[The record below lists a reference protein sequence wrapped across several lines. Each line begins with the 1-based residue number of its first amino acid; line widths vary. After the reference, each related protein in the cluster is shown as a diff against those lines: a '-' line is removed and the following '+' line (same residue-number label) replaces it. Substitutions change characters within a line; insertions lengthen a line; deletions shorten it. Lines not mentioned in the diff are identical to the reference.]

1 MSKLLFVPKL
11 KILLDLERIANEQP
25 LVQKYAVHCTCPA
38 KPKRGAKAKAAAPA
52 APSLPSPVA
61 TLPGSSKTRASKRRV
76 TAKKPPTPESES
88 ESESEELPLDELM
101 SIPAGEEVDLDG
113 ALPSGTT
120 NKGAA
125 LDEDNAGNGND
136 TPEDRAQSV
145 SPTTVNEDAA
155 ADEER
160 NRHSENTLSPPSI
173 ITDTGAA
180 SEGEHVQSPPH
191 ENEHTASPR
200 PESERATSPRSENE
214 RTVSLHSENKRTVS
228 PRSENER
235 TMSPRSENE
244 HTVSPRPETERSLP
258 PRPKSPSTAATKSA
272 STSATEERGKSP
284 PPSTTNKGL
293 ASGDGVDAGADEEP
307 DRQDDNDD
315 SGSKKDGDED
325 SNENN
330 DKDSNED
337 EDEDD
342 NNSDDSSREH
352 NPGGQSYRNRHPG
365 APVQPPRCPRA
376 EKGKSTAEKNT
387 AVLKGK
393 ELKAARKILDEKVG
407 EFEDLLEARAAE
419 LSEQF
424 NIPLREAKQQLGHI
438 TRYTDGRN
446 YDEFSAKVW
455 KRMKEMN
462 VGKQKGER
470 IQMPEVQKIVQ
481 AEGADAWSADDLVQ
495 LKKDYLAYQES
506 KNKGTRPSNNSAAK
520 DAGAVASNIS
530 KEMDLLQHHTW
541 AWAFGVL
548 AGGHANNTISPM
560 LLSDPANFKFLQ
572 EVYKIDPG
580 ITAAAATS
588 SDTMP
593 ADLTVCRSEVA
604 KMIESDLRNKTN
616 NPNVKMNYKDY
627 ERVIQGGLGWTLVG
641 WPEGATF
648 VAPSNFKA
656 GGAGHIV
663 PLWQRLKSGACCF
676 DPTDPALRAKILARP
691 SGKRSRKAK
700 GSIARPKS
708 AEEEP
713 DTAETDANTDPE
725 PAAGKKRKRQEDKGE
740 LHEGGSGKKS
750 AGGRKAKQAEG
761 KGKEKEKTKEKKQK
775 GKEDSGRKKRKRG
788 ADGEQEEPPEK
799 KKCKPFAHSTGHRSA
814 EFVATDD
821 DEPEGSTAGDN
832 AVAGGSS
839 GTSGSSGVAGG
850 GSGGNAVAGGST
862 GPGTSSWDR
871 MQEKRAKDLKA
882 AAEAKQR
889 MEADIAADI
898 ASDKIKPKTK
908 RKCQPKSAK
917 EIDEDDYD
925 NEDSS

>member
-1 MSKLLFVPKL
+1 
-11 KILLDLERIANEQP
+11 
-25 LVQKYAVHCTCPA
+25 
-38 KPKRGAKAKAAAPA
+38 
-52 APSLPSPVA
+52 
-61 TLPGSSKTRASKRRV
+61 
-76 TAKKPPTPESES
+76 
-88 ESESEELPLDELM
+88 M
-101 SIPAGEEVDLDG
+101 SIPAGEEVDLG
-113 ALPSGTT
+113 GTLPSGTT

-125 LDEDNAGNGND
+125 LDEDDAGDGND
-136 TPEDRAQSV
+136 TPEDRARSTR
-145 SPTTVNEDAA
+145 SA
-155 ADEER
+155 
-160 NRHSENTLSPPSI
+160 
-173 ITDTGAA
+173 TG
-180 SEGEHVQSPPH
+180 
-191 ENEHTASPR
+191 TR

-214 RTVSLHSENKRTVS
+214 RTVS

-235 TMSPRSENE
+235 
-244 HTVSPRPETERSLP
+244 TVSPRPETEHSPP

-284 PPSTTNKGL
+284 PPSTTDKGL
-293 ASGDGVDAGADEEP
+293 ASGDGVDAGGDEEP
-307 DRQDDNDD
+307 DRQDDDDD
-315 SGSKKDGDED
+315 SGSNKDGNED
-325 SNENN
+325 SNEND
-330 DKDSNED
+330 DKDSDEDEDED

-342 NNSDDSSREH
+342 NNSDNSSGEH
-352 NPGGQSYRNRHPG
+352 NPGGQSYRDRHPG
-365 APVQPPRCPRA
+365 APVQPPRRPRA

-393 ELKAARKILDEKVG
+393 ELKAARKILDEKVK
-407 EFEDLLEARAAE
+407 EFEALLEARAAE
-419 LSEQF
+419 LSAQL
-424 NIPLREAKQQLGHI
+424 NIPLHEVKQQLGHV
-438 TRYTDGRN
+438 TRYTDGRDYN
-446 YDEFSAKVW
+446 EFSAKVW

-462 VGKQKGER
+462 VER
-470 IQMPEVQKIVQ
+470 GAHPMPEVQKIVQ
-481 AEGADAWSADDLVQ
+481 VEGADAWSADDLVQ

-530 KEMDLLQHHTW
+530 KEMDLLQHRTG
-541 AWAFGVL
+541 ARAFGVL
-548 AGGHANNTISPM
+548 AGGH
-560 LLSDPANFKFLQ
+560 
-572 EVYKIDPG
+572 EVYKIDLVVFLVKYDSWTNLDAQG

-593 ADLTVCRSEVA
+593 ADLTVRRLEVA

-616 NPNVKMNYKDY
+616 NPNIKMNYKDY

-663 PLWQRLKSGACCF
+663 TLWQRLKSGACRF
-676 DPTDPALRAKILARP
+676 DPTDPALRAEILARP

-700 GSIARPKS
+700 GLTAKPKS

-713 DTAETDANTDPE
+713 DAAETDADTDPE

-740 LHEGGSGKKS
+740 LQEGGSGKKL
-750 AGGRKAKQAEG
+750 AGGKKAKQAEG

-775 GKEDSGRKKRKRG
+775 GKEDSGGKKQKRG
-788 ADGEQEEPPEK
+788 ADGEQEEPPK
-799 KKCKPFAHSTGHRSA
+799 KKKRKPFAYSTGHRSA
-814 EFVATDD
+814 KFVATDD
-821 DEPEGSTAGDN
+821 DEPKGSTAGGN

-839 GTSGSSGVAGG
+839 GTGGSSGVAGG

-862 GPGTSSWDR
+862 GPGTSSWDH

-898 ASDKIKPKTK
+898 ASGKIKPKTK
-908 RKCQPKSAK
+908 RKRQPKSAK

-925 NEDSS
+925 DEDSS

>member
-1 MSKLLFVPKL
+1 MNS
-11 KILLDLERIANEQP
+11 P
-25 LVQKYAVHCTCPA
+25 LRRSTRSTAPAPA

-52 APSLPSPVA
+52 APSPPPPVA
-61 TLPGSSKTRASKRRV
+61 TLPGSSKTRASKRRA

-88 ESESEELPLDELM
+88 ESEPPLDELM
-101 SIPAGEEVDLDG
+101 SIPAGEEVDLG
-113 ALPSGTT
+113 GTLPSGTT
-120 NKGAA
+120 NKDAA

-136 TPEDRAQSV
+136 MPEDRTQSV
-145 SPTTVNEDAA
+145 SPTTANEDAA

-160 NRHSENTLSPPSI
+160 NGNGENTLSPPSI
-173 ITDTGAA
+173 ITDTGAV
-180 SEGEHVQSPPH
+180 SEGEHLQSPPH
-191 ENEHTASPR
+191 ENEHTASPC
-200 PESERATSPRSENE
+200 PESERATSPCSENE
-214 RTVSLHSENKRTVS
+214 RTVS

-235 TMSPRSENE
+235 TVSPCSENE
-244 HTVSPRPETERSLP
+244 RTVSPRP
-258 PRPKSPSTAATKSA
+258 KSPFTAATKSA

-284 PPSTTNKGL
+284 PPSTTDKGL
-293 ASGDGVDAGADEEP
+293 VSGDGVDAGADEEP
-307 DRQDDNDD
+307 DHQDDNGD
-315 SGSKKDGDED
+315 SGSNKDGNED
-325 SNENN
+325 SNEND
-330 DKDSNED
+330 DKD

-342 NNSDDSSREH
+342 NNSDNSSGEH
-352 NPGGQSYRNRHPG
+352 NPRGQSYRDRHPG
-365 APVQPPRCPRA
+365 APVQPPRLPRA
-376 EKGKSTAEKNT
+376 EKGKSMAEKNT

-419 LSEQF
+419 LLEQL
-424 NIPLREAKQQLGHI
+424 NIPLREVKQRLGHV
-438 TRYTDGRN
+438 TRYTDGHDYN
-446 YDEFSAKVW
+446 KFSAKVW

-470 IQMPEVQKIVQ
+470 IQMPEDQKIVQ
-481 AEGADAWSADDLVQ
+481 AEGANAWSADDLVQ
-495 LKKDYLAYQES
+495 LKKDYPAYQES

-530 KEMDLLQHHTW
+530 KEMDLLQHRTG
-541 AWAFGVL
+541 ARAFGVL
-548 AGGHANNTISPM
+548 ASGHANDTISPT
-560 LLSDPANFKFLQ
+560 LLGDPANFKFLQ
-572 EVYKIDPG
+572 EVYKIDLG

-593 ADLTVCRSEVA
+593 ADLTVHRSEVT

-663 PLWQRLKSGACCF
+663 TLWQRLKSGACRF
-676 DPTDPALRAKILARP
+676 DPTDPALRAEILARP

-700 GSIARPKS
+700 GLTAKPKS

-713 DTAETDANTDPE
+713 DAAETDADTDPE
-725 PAAGKKRKRQEDKGE
+725 PAAGKKQKRQEDKGE
-740 LHEGGSGKKS
+740 LQEGGSGKKS
-750 AGGRKAKQAEG
+750 MGGKKAKQAEG
-761 KGKEKEKTKEKKQK
+761 KEKEKEKMKEKKQK
-775 GKEDSGRKKRKRG
+775 GKEDSGGKKQKRG
-788 ADGEQEEPPEK
+788 ADSEQEEPPK
-799 KKCKPFAHSTGHRSA
+799 KRKCKPFAHSTGHRSA
-814 EFVATDD
+814 EFVTTDD
-821 DEPEGSTAGDN
+821 DEPEGSTAGGN

-839 GTSGSSGVAGG
+839 GTGGSSGVAGG
-850 GSGGNAVAGGST
+850 GSGGNAVSGGST

-871 MQEKRAKDLKA
+871 MQEKRVKDLKA

-898 ASDKIKPKTK
+898 ASGKIKPKTK
-908 RKCQPKSAK
+908 RKRQPKSAK
-917 EIDEDDYD
+917 EIDEDNYND
-925 NEDSS
+925 EDSS

>member
-1 MSKLLFVPKL
+1 MNS
-11 KILLDLERIANEQP
+11 P
-25 LVQKYAVHCTCPA
+25 LRRSTRSTAPAPA

-52 APSLPSPVA
+52 APSPPPPVA

-76 TAKKPPTPESES
+76 TTKKPPTPESKS
-88 ESESEELPLDELM
+88 ELESEELSLDDLM
-101 SIPAGEEVDLDG
+101 SLPAGEE
-113 ALPSGTT
+113 
-120 NKGAA
+120 
-125 LDEDNAGNGND
+125 
-136 TPEDRAQSV
+136 
-145 SPTTVNEDAA
+145 NE
-155 ADEER
+155 
-160 NRHSENTLSPPSI
+160 P
-173 ITDTGAA
+173 
-180 SEGEHVQSPPH
+180 
-191 ENEHTASPR
+191 TASPR

-214 RTVSLHSENKRTVS
+214 RTVSPRSENERTVS
-228 PRSENER
+228 PRSEDER
-235 TMSPRSENE
+235 
-244 HTVSPRPETERSLP
+244 TVSPRPETKRSPP

-284 PPSTTNKGL
+284 PPSTTDKGL

-307 DRQDDNDD
+307 DRQEDDDD
-315 SGSKKDGDED
+315 SGSNKDGNED
-325 SNENN
+325 SNEND

-337 EDEDD
+337 EDEDED
-342 NNSDDSSREH
+342 NNNSDDSSGEH
-352 NPGGQSYRNRHPG
+352 NPGGQSYRDRHPG
-365 APVQPPRCPRA
+365 APVQPPRRPRA

-419 LSEQF
+419 LSEQL
-424 NIPLREAKQQLGHI
+424 NIPLHEVKQRLGHV
-438 TRYTDGRN
+438 TRYTDGCDYN
-446 YDEFSAKVW
+446 EFSAKVW

-506 KNKGTRPSNNSAAK
+506 KSKGTRPSNSSAAK

-530 KEMDLLQHHTW
+530 KEMDLLQHRTG
-541 AWAFGVL
+541 ARAFGVL
-548 AGGHANNTISPM
+548 AGGHANDAISPT
-560 LLSDPANFKFLQ
+560 LLGDPANFKFLQ
-572 EVYKIDPG
+572 EVYKIDPVVFLVK
-580 ITAAAATS
+580 ASPPRPLLPATPCLPIS
-588 SDTMP
+588 
-593 ADLTVCRSEVA
+593 
-604 KMIESDLRNKTN
+604 LRAGNKTN

-627 ERVIQGGLGWTLVG
+627 EWVIQGSLGWTLVG
-641 WPEGATF
+641 WPEGTTF

-663 PLWQRLKSGACCF
+663 TLWQRLKSGTCRF
-676 DPTDPALRAKILARP
+676 EPTDPALRAEILARP

-700 GSIARPKS
+700 GSTAKPKS

-713 DTAETDANTDPE
+713 DTAEMDADTDPK
-725 PAAGKKRKRQEDKGE
+725 PAAGKKWKRQEDKGE
-740 LHEGGSGKKS
+740 LQEGGSGKKS
-750 AGGRKAKQAEG
+750 AGGKKAKQAEG
-761 KGKEKEKTKEKKQK
+761 KGKEKDKTKEKKQK
-775 GKEDSGRKKRKRG
+775 GKEDSGGKKRKRG
-788 ADGEQEEPPEK
+788 ADGEQEEPPK
-799 KKCKPFAHSTGHRSA
+799 KKKRKPFAHSTGHRSA

-821 DEPEGSTAGDN
+821 DEPKGSTASGN

-871 MQEKRAKDLKA
+871 MQEKRVKDLKA

-889 MEADIAADI
+889 MEADITADI
-898 ASDKIKPKTK
+898 ASGKMKPKMKMK
-908 RKCQPKSAK
+908 RQLKSAK
-917 EIDEDDYD
+917 EIDENDYD
-925 NEDSS
+925 DEDSS

>member
-1 MSKLLFVPKL
+1 MRRSKSSPSTTPSATAANAQNTVRFGTMPPKYPITRRPAL
-11 KILLDLERIANEQP
+11 PMNSP
-25 LVQKYAVHCTCPA
+25 LRRSTRSTAPAPA

-52 APSLPSPVA
+52 APSPPPPVA
-61 TLPGSSKTRASKRRV
+61 TLPGSSKTRASKRRA

-101 SIPAGEEVDLDG
+101 SLPAGEEVDLG
-113 ALPSGTT
+113 GTLPSGTT

-125 LDEDNAGNGND
+125 LDEDNAGDGND
-136 TPEDRAQSV
+136 APEDRAQSV
-145 SPTTVNEDAA
+145 SPTTANEDAA
-155 ADEER
+155 ADEEH
-160 NRHSENTLSPPSI
+160 NGH
-173 ITDTGAA
+173 GAA
-180 SEGEHVQSPPH
+180 SEGEHLQSPPH

-214 RTVSLHSENKRTVS
+214 RTVSPCSGNERTVS

-235 TMSPRSENE
+235 T
-244 HTVSPRPETERSLP
+244 VSPRPETERSP
-258 PRPKSPSTAATKSA
+258 PPHHKSPSTAATKSA

-284 PPSTTNKGL
+284 PPSTTDKGL
-293 ASGDGVDAGADEEP
+293 ASGDGVDAGGDEEP
-307 DRQDDNDD
+307 DRQDDDDD
-315 SGSKKDGDED
+315 SGSNKDGNED
-325 SNENN
+325 SNEND

-337 EDEDD
+337 EDEDENED
-342 NNSDDSSREH
+342 EDDSNSGNSSGEH
-352 NPGGQSYRNRHPG
+352 NPGGQSYRDRHPG
-365 APVQPPRCPRA
+365 APVQPPRRPRA

-393 ELKAARKILDEKVG
+393 ELKAARKILDEKVK

-419 LSEQF
+419 LSEQL
-424 NIPLREAKQQLGHI
+424 NIPLREVKQRLGHV
-438 TRYTDGRN
+438 TRYTDGRDYN
-446 YDEFSAKVW
+446 EFAAKVW

-470 IQMPEVQKIVQ
+470 IQMPEVQKVVQ

-495 LKKDYLAYQES
+495 LKEDYLAYQES

-530 KEMDLLQHHTW
+530 KEMDLLQHRTG
-541 AWAFGVL
+541 ARAFGVL
-548 AGGHANNTISPM
+548 AGGHVNDTISPT
-560 LLSDPANFKFLQ
+560 LLGDPANFKFLQ
-572 EVYKIDPG
+572 EVYKIDPVVFLVKYDSWTNLDAQG
-580 ITAAAATS
+580 ISAAAATS
-588 SDTMP
+588 SNTMP
-593 ADLTVCRSEVA
+593 ADLTVRRSEVA

-627 ERVIQGGLGWTLVG
+627 QRVIQGGLGWTLVG

-663 PLWQRLKSGACCF
+663 TLWQRLKSGAC
-676 DPTDPALRAKILARP
+676 PRP

-700 GSIARPKS
+700 GSTAKPKS

-713 DTAETDANTDPE
+713 DAAETDADTDPE
-725 PAAGKKRKRQEDKGE
+725 PAAGKKRKWQEDKGE
-740 LHEGGSGKKS
+740 LQEGGSGKKS
-750 AGGRKAKQAEG
+750 VGGKKAKQAEG
-761 KGKEKEKTKEKKQK
+761 KGKEKEKTKEKKGK
-775 GKEDSGRKKRKRG
+775 GKGN
-788 ADGEQEEPPEK
+788 
-799 KKCKPFAHSTGHRSA
+799 HRSA

-821 DEPEGSTAGDN
+821 DEPEGSTAGGN

-839 GTSGSSGVAGG
+839 GTGGSSGVAGG

-889 MEADIAADI
+889 MEANIAADI
-898 ASDKIKPKTK
+898 ASGKIKPKTK
-908 RKCQPKSAK
+908 RKRQPRSAK

-925 NEDSS
+925 DEDSS

>member
-1 MSKLLFVPKL
+1 MS
-11 KILLDLERIANEQP
+11 
-25 LVQKYAVHCTCPA
+25 
-38 KPKRGAKAKAAAPA
+38 
-52 APSLPSPVA
+52 
-61 TLPGSSKTRASKRRV
+61 
-76 TAKKPPTPESES
+76 
-88 ESESEELPLDELM
+88 
-101 SIPAGEEVDLDG
+101 
-113 ALPSGTT
+113 
-120 NKGAA
+120 
-125 LDEDNAGNGND
+125 
-136 TPEDRAQSV
+136 
-145 SPTTVNEDAA
+145 
-155 ADEER
+155 
-160 NRHSENTLSPPSI
+160 
-173 ITDTGAA
+173 
-180 SEGEHVQSPPH
+180 QSPPH

-214 RTVSLHSENKRTVS
+214 RTVSPRSENERTVS
-228 PRSENER
+228 PRSEDER
-235 TMSPRSENE
+235 TVSPRSEDE
-244 HTVSPRPETERSLP
+244 RTVSPRPETERSPP
-258 PRPKSPSTAATKSA
+258 PRPNI
-272 STSATEERGKSP
+272 SATEERGKSP
-284 PPSTTNKGL
+284 LPSTTDKGL

-307 DRQDDNDD
+307 DRQEDDDD
-315 SGSKKDGDED
+315 SGSNKDGDED
-325 SNENN
+325 SNEND
-330 DKDSNED
+330 DKDSNEDED

-342 NNSDDSSREH
+342 NNSDDSSGEH
-352 NPGGQSYRNRHPG
+352 NPGGQSYRDRHPG
-365 APVQPPRCPRA
+365 APVQPPRRPRA

-419 LSEQF
+419 LSEQL
-424 NIPLREAKQQLGHI
+424 NIPLREVKQRLGHV
-438 TRYTDGRN
+438 TRYTDGRDYN
-446 YDEFSAKVW
+446 EFSAKVW

-506 KNKGTRPSNNSAAK
+506 KSKGTRPSNSSAAK

-530 KEMDLLQHHTW
+530 KEMDLLQHRTG
-541 AWAFGVL
+541 ARAFGVL
-548 AGGHANNTISPM
+548 AGGHANDTISPT
-560 LLSDPANFKFLQ
+560 LLGDPANFKFLQ
-572 EVYKIDPG
+572 EVYKIDPVVFLVKYDSWTNLGAQG

-663 PLWQRLKSGACCF
+663 ALWQRLKSGACRF
-676 DPTDPALRAKILARP
+676 EPTDPALRAEILARP

-700 GSIARPKS
+700 GSTAKPKS

-713 DTAETDANTDPE
+713 DAAETDADTDPE

-740 LHEGGSGKKS
+740 LQEGGSGKKS
-750 AGGRKAKQAEG
+750 AGGKKAKQAEG
-761 KGKEKEKTKEKKQK
+761 KGKEKDKTKEKKQK
-775 GKEDSGRKKRKRG
+775 GKDDSSGKKRKRG
-788 ADGEQEEPPEK
+788 ADGEQEEPPK
-799 KKCKPFAHSTGHRSA
+799 KKKRKPFAHSTGHRSA
-814 EFVATDD
+814 EFVPTDD
-821 DEPEGSTAGDN
+821 DEPKGSTAGGN

-839 GTSGSSGVAGG
+839 GTGGSSGVAGG

-871 MQEKRAKDLKA
+871 MQEKRVKDLKA

-898 ASDKIKPKTK
+898 ASGKMKPKTK
-908 RKCQPKSAK
+908 RKRQPKSAK

-925 NEDSS
+925 DEDSS